1 MSKQPLLLLLTIT
14 FSLTMNVFAGEP
26 SPIEDSNFFAES
38 GHNRDD
44 AVVQVNSFFLN
55 GTAAWELTHEW
66 ALSEGSSR
74 HQLSYTL
81 PMFSDDRS
89 GFGDAMLNYRYQL
102 VGDAESRIGIAPRA
116 SLILPTR
123 SAHFGTASSG
133 LELALPISISFG
145 EHVESHT
152 NTNAT
157 WFRDRGETELKLTQN
172 LTFALHERFAFSVE
186 AAYTHCLGGGEL
198 TVVRPGVQFSFAA
211 PGGLTLSPGLAVP
224 LGADGGVLFYV
235 GVERSVSR

>member
-1 MSKQPLLLLLTIT
+1 MIRQSLLLAAIFTV
-14 FSLTMNVFAGEP
+14 TMNVFAGEP

-38 GHNRDD
+38 GRNRDD
-44 AVVQVNSFFLN
+44 AVVQMNSFYLN

-66 ALSEGSSR
+66 ALRDGSPR

-81 PMFSDDRS
+81 PIFSEERS
-89 GFGDAMLNYRYQL
+89 GFGDATLNYRYQL
-102 VGDAESRIGIAPRA
+102 VGDADSRIGVAPRA

-123 SAHFGTASSG
+123 STHFGTASSG
-133 LELALPISISFG
+133 LELALPVSISFG
-145 EHVESHT
+145 EHLQSHT

-157 WFRDRGETELKLTQN
+157 WFKDRGETELKVTQN
-172 LTFALHERFAFSVE
+172 LTFAMHERFAFSVE
-186 AAYTHCLGGGEL
+186 AAYTHCVGGGEL

-224 LGADGGVLFYV
+224 LGADGGLLFYL